1 MTKET
6 FLAIRQSCQ
15 AIVGLSRYLINECGF
30 KYILLGKIQSDN
42 IESRFGHIRQL
53 SGANYYLSM
62 RQLLES
68 DRKLRALS
76 LIKYSKISVNQ
87 INEAAKTANN
97 ATQEVMSK
105 AESLYG
111 DLSLNI
117 FPTKDDATVIFYVT
131 GYCCRS
137 LVRSNKCDK
146 CREVTVAGV
155 EEKQDASIST
165 LFSELNRDGLCKP
178 TPELF
183 DIGCLCW
190 RIFSELSDSN
200 LRKKF
205 LSGMDQQVIFQ
216 EIVSTAFY
224 EGSII
229 PSWTVCVMCDN
240 GHNIL
245 DGVALRFFNCMSKNL
260 VRDIS
265 ESETLKSV
273 RKIRKLTGQS

>member
-68 DRKLRALS
+68 NRKLRALS

-165 LFSELNRDGLCKP
+165 LFSELNRGGLCKP

-205 LSGMDQQVIFQ
+205 LSGMDQRVIFQ

-229 PSWTVCVMCDN
+229 SS
-240 GHNIL
+240 GQF
-245 DGVALRFFNCMSKNL
+245 ALCAIT
-260 VRDIS
+260 DIIFWM
-265 ESETLKSV
+265 E
-273 RKIRKLTGQS
+273 